1 MAEVYYASTP
11 SVMEAMNDEVG
22 LDSIPSGSIRIIG
35 ASESN
40 PSVVYTPNRIKEVE
54 TKFGRSVVL
63 DIFLRLSLNGLVK
76 NEIPFDEW
84 SMINQPSLEQDK
96 IDYQSPDNIE
106 KIDELNHLVELQEGQ
121 IRELK
126 KDCDTLET
134 DNKKQRDKL
143 FQFEQN
149 IESLTSRVNELTSRN
164 EENLRMKKQYQKELK
179 KERKMLGDVLPILD
193 EIVTNHQLGSMEEL
207 TQLIRD
213 NLLSL
218 KKKNLK
224 NLMNIVLPPL

>member
-1 MAEVYYASTP
+1 
-11 SVMEAMNDEVG
+11 MNDEVG
-22 LDSIPSGSIRIIG
+22 LDSISSGSIRIIG

-54 TKFGRSVVL
+54 TKFGRSCCIGYFPSIKSKRPGV
-63 DIFLRLSLNGLVK
+63 DN
-76 NEIPFDEW
+76 PFDEW
-84 SMINQPSLEQDK
+84 SPMINQPSLEQDK

-126 KDCDTLET
+126 KKDDTLET

-164 EENLRMKKQYQKELK
+164 EETYDEKTVSEGI
-179 KERKMLGDVLPILD
+179 KER
-193 EIVTNHQLGSMEEL
+193 T
-207 TQLIRD
+207 
-213 NLLSL
+213 
-218 KKKNLK
+218 KNAW
-224 NLMNIVLPPL
+224 